1 MNNSLEMW
9 MTKLTA
15 QFRTNA
21 STALQEADQMKHS
34 FDKEADLPVR
44 DYLRKKQALY
54 IEAGEVN
61 EDLIVRRLHE
71 GLDPTLRLAVKLD
84 STNTIERFTASV
96 YAQEASARDQH
107 ASIRK
112 MLKESQ
118 TKNPTDDP
126 DQYGQYNRYD
136 SYQNRQNGRNWGYRN

>member
-21 STALQEADQMKHS
+21 STALQEADHMQHS
-34 FDKEADLPVR
+34 FDKESELPVR

-71 GLDPTLRLAVKLD
+71 GLDPTLRLVVKLD

-96 YAQEASARDQH
+96 YAQEALARD
-107 ASIRK
+107 
-112 MLKESQ
+112 
-118 TKNPTDDP
+118 
-126 DQYGQYNRYD
+126 
-136 SYQNRQNGRNWGYRN
+136 

>member
-1 MNNSLEMW
+1 

-21 STALQEADQMKHS
+21 STALQEANQMKQS
-34 FDKEADLPVR
+34 FDRESDLPVR

-54 IEAGEVN
+54 IEAREVN

-71 GLDPTLRLAVKLD
+71 GLDPTLRLVVKLD

-96 YAQEASARDQH
+96 YA
-107 ASIRK
+107 
-112 MLKESQ
+112 
-118 TKNPTDDP
+118 
-126 DQYGQYNRYD
+126 
-136 SYQNRQNGRNWGYRN
+136 